1 MSRNWKVKIP
11 LLFIIVTVVATLFFG
26 RIESRQYSAYAACR
40 ESALNT
46 KGYAV
51 WQHKHTYQL
60 IFVSWIVFSD
70 GYNDLTCQ
78 AVGIGP
84 FWTVKTSMHTLV
96 GCGLSLDDDG
106 ATMCPEGYFGV
117 NP

>member
-11 LLFIIVTVVATLFFG
+11 LLFIIATVVATLFFG

-51 WQHKHTYQL
+51 WQHKQTFQM
-60 IFVSWIVFSD
+60 IFISRVVFSD
-70 GYNDLTCQ
+70 GYNDLSCQ
-78 AVGIGP
+78 AIGIGP
-84 FWTVKTSMHTLV
+84 FWTANSSMHTLV
-96 GCGLSLDDDG
+96 GCAKSLEIEE
-106 ATMCPEGYFGV
+106 ANMCPEGYFGV
-117 NP
+117 SP